1 MSLETWLAFAAVSAA
16 FLASPNRVTFVVMSH
31 ALARGPRSFLAML
44 PALAL
49 GVLVV
54 SGIMLIAL
62 AGLLNTVPEF
72 LDPVRWLGP
81 GFLLFVLIRLWRPH
95 HGRAPL
101 ADNDN
106 LAENKPLRIMRHA
119 FAVVALD
126 RWHYVFAAALLT
138 QFLHPGAALPQEAAM
153 LVGIF
158 LALALVA
165 WIAAALGARAIHRH
179 MRRRIPKRMTSRRHD
194 PVLIASASVTAGY
207 RKLAA

>member
-31 ALARGPRSFLAML
+31 ALARGPASILATL

-54 SGIMLIAL
+54 SGITLLAL
-62 AGLLNTVPEF
+62 TGLFDTAPEI

-81 GFLLFVLIRLWRPH
+81 GFFLLVLIRLWRSP

-106 LAENKPLRIMRHA
+106 LPVKTPLRIMRRA

-126 RWHYVFAAALLT
+126 RWNYVFAAALLT
-138 QFLHPGAALPQEAAM
+138 QFLHPGAAMLQESAT

-158 LALALVA
+158 LVLALVA
-165 WIAAALGARAIHRH
+165 WIAAALGARAIHHH

>member
-16 FLASPNRVTFVVMSH
+16 FLASPNRVTFLVASCSI
-31 ALARGPRSFLAML
+31 ARGAKTLIATL
-44 PALAL
+44 PALTL
-49 GVLVV
+49 GALVV
-54 SGIMLIAL
+54 SGITLLAL
-62 AGLLNTVPEF
+62 AGLMNAVPEI

-81 GFLLFVLIRLWRPH
+81 GLLLFGLIRLWRPP

-106 LAENKPLRIMRHA
+106 IPEKKPLRIMRHA
-119 FAVVALD
+119 FVVVALD
-126 RWHYVFAAALLT
+126 RWNYVFAAVLLT
-138 QFLHPGAALPQEAAM
+138 QFLRSGASLPQEAPT

-158 LALALVA
+158 LMLALVA
-165 WIAAALGARAIHRH
+165 WIAAALGAQAIHRR
-179 MRRRIPKRMTSRRHD
+179 MRQRIPKRLRSRRHD